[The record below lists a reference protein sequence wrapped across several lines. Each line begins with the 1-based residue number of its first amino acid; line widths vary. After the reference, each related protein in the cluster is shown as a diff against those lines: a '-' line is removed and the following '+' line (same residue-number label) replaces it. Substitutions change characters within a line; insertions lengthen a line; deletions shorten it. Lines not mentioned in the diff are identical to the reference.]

1 MLSASA
7 KNKIMTARLKA
18 ELELAWNATS
28 EAEALAEARAHALA
42 AAEKRIHILE
52 GGLAEARDDRETLE
66 ATARDVL
73 QLKRAL
79 EDERRQQTVFARRAG
94 EAAAHSDAELRAA
107 AERVAAARDDA
118 AAWRAT
124 SEALRER
131 FDKARKAAR
140 TYKRELHAARG
151 LGRPSLLARTASTI
165 MVTTWRPS
173 RRRWSRRGVIEMK
186 VWPTRRGN
194 GRPYSWSCSARRK
207 K

>member
-1 MLSASA
+1 
-7 KNKIMTARLKA
+7 MTARLKA

-107 AERVAAARDDA
+107 AER
-118 AAWRAT
+118 
-124 SEALRER
+124 L
-131 FDKARKAAR
+131 
-140 TYKRELHAARG
+140 
-151 LGRPSLLARTASTI
+151 SLI
-165 MVTTWRPS
+165 H
-173 RRRWSRRGVIEMK
+173 I
-186 VWPTRRGN
+186 
-194 GRPYSWSCSARRK
+194 
-207 K
+207 

>member
-79 EDERRQQTVFARRAG
+79 CW
-94 EAAAHSDAELRAA
+94 H
-107 AERVAAARDDA
+107 
-118 AAWRAT
+118 
-124 SEALRER
+124 
-131 FDKARKAAR
+131 
-140 TYKRELHAARG
+140 HAFTGA
-151 LGRPSLLARTASTI
+151 
-165 MVTTWRPS
+165 
-173 RRRWSRRGVIEMK
+173 
-186 VWPTRRGN
+186 
-194 GRPYSWSCSARRK
+194 Y
-207 K
+207 